1 MKIIKEL
8 TKAEEQIMKVL
19 WRLKKGSI
27 KEVSKEMREPKPAY
41 NTIATVLK
49 VLTTK
54 GFVAY
59 EVDGST
65 FAYFPLVAERD
76 YRHFAFDKVLSSYFN
91 NSYQSLLSFLAEEKD
106 IDPQAQENLM
116 RLAEK
121 LRGK

>member
-27 KEVSKEMREPKPAY
+27 KEVSKEMTEPKPAY
-41 NTIATVLK
+41 NTVATVLK
-49 VLTTK
+49 VLNTK

-65 FAYFPLVAERD
+65 FAYFPLVAEGD
-76 YRHFAFDKVLSSYFN
+76 YRHFAFDKVMSSYFN

-121 LRGK
+121 LKGK

>member
-1 MKIIKEL
+1 MEIVKEL

-19 WRLKKGSI
+19 WHLKKGSI
-27 KEVSKEMREPKPAY
+27 KEVADQMVEPKPAY
-41 NTIATVLK
+41 NTVATVLK
-49 VLTTK
+49 VLKTK

-59 EVDGST
+59 EVDGSA

-91 NSYQSLLSFLAEEKD
+91 NSYQSLLSFLAEEKN

-121 LRGK
+121 LKDK